1 MLDVLRLTQEDC
13 ISALLT
19 SCHIPFYFDNSMMT
33 TFRGGLCYDG
43 GLTSFIPLPPTQHA
57 VRVCCFP
64 AKQMSKVYHIGI
76 SPDTF
81 GDWEAPM
88 SQMLSWAFEP
98 ADEEK
103 LTAFIARGA
112 ADANAWAHAMGVAD
126 MQRPEQQSA
135 AKPDVAAE
143 GADLAVA
150 HAAVPGS

>member
-1 MLDVLRLTQEDC
+1 MQLISDAHGYDPLQEDC

-64 AKQMSKVYHIGI
+64 AKQMSKVYSIGI
-76 SPDTF
+76 APDTF
-81 GDWEAPM
+81 GDWDEPM

-103 LTAFIARGA
+103 LKAFIARGE
-112 ADANAWAHAMGVAD
+112 ADANAWAHAMGIAD
-126 MQRPEQQSA
+126 AQTPASRAEDGKAVGEEAQMA
-135 AKPDVAAE
+135 AAA
-143 GADLAVA
+143 AR
-150 HAAVPGS
+150 

>member
-1 MLDVLRLTQEDC
+1 
-13 ISALLT
+13 
-19 SCHIPFYFDNSMMT
+19 MMT

-43 GLTSFIPLPPTQHA
+43 GLTSFIPLPPAQHA

-81 GDWEAPM
+81 GGWETPM

-98 ADEEK
+98 ADEDM
-103 LTAFIARGA
+103 LRGFIARGE

-126 MQRPEQQSA
+126 IARLRGQPEQQGQSPRQAELA
-135 AKPDVAAE
+135 AAP
-143 GADLAVA
+143 
-150 HAAVPGS
+150 AAVSGS